1 MDSPERPLNR
11 KYPIKIIHLDESKLN
26 YAKGFKPT
34 NKICA
39 GLNLPTKVDLRE
51 PNSYIPNSYIPNSYI
66 PYTYI
71 PYSYISNIFSIFSNF
86 SNSNTS
92 NNQTSNNQTP
102 NKIMPPV
109 YDQGELGS
117 CTANALCAAM
127 QFNNSNIQ
135 GSRLFLYFNERMIEN
150 TIDEDDG
157 AYLSDGIQALIKY
170 GVCQEE
176 EWLYDITQFKVKPT
190 DACYAHALAHRAIKV
205 ENIAQDLTR
214 MKKALWSGYPIIL
227 AIEIYDSFRSEEVKK
242 SGIVSMPNFDKEQK
256 VGGHAILVVGYDDEF
271 SIDNIKGCWICRNSH
286 GTNWGDNGYF
296 RIPYKYLL
304 DKSLTT
310 DLWIILEST

>member
-1 MDSPERPLNR
+1 MDSPKCPTNK
-11 KYPIKIIHLDESKLN
+11 KYPIKIIHLDKSKLN
-26 YAKGFKPT
+26 YAKDFKPT

-39 GLNLPTKVDLRE
+39 GLCLPTKVDLRE
-51 PNSYIPNSYIPNSYI
+51 PNNNS
-66 PYTYI
+66 
-71 PYSYISNIFSIFSNF
+71 
-86 SNSNTS
+86 
-92 NNQTSNNQTP
+92 P

-109 YDQGELGS
+109 YDQGSLGS

-127 QFNNSNIQ
+127 QYNNINIQ
-135 GSRLFLYFNERMIEN
+135 GSRLFVYFNGRMIRN
-150 TIDEDDG
+150 TIGEDAG
-157 AYLSDGIQALIKY
+157 AFITDGIDALKIY

-176 EWLYDITQFKVKPT
+176 EWPYNKKKYKQRPT
-190 DACYAHALAHRAIKV
+190 DACYINALAHRAIKV
-205 ENIAQDLTR
+205 ENIAQNLYT

-227 AIEIYDSFRSEEVKK
+227 AMEIFASFMSKKVKK
-242 SGIVSMPNFDKEQK
+242 SGIVSMSDVNTDLSN
-256 VGGHAILVVGYDDEF
+256 GGHAILVVGYDDEF

-304 DKSLTT
+304 DESLTT